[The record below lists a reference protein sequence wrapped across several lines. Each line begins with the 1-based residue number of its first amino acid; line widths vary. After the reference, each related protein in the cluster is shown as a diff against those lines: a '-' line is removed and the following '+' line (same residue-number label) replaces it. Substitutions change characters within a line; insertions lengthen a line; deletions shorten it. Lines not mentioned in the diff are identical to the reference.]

1 MRFDGDKLKAL
12 RDARKWDQHRLA
24 EAARSHGAG
33 ITQSTISRYEHGQE
47 PSGRNI
53 VALAAALEVDPRE
66 LYADDTDDA
75 EAATMTA
82 ATADSLFEA
91 LRALVRTE
99 VRQAL
104 KEAA

>member
-1 MRFDGDKLKAL
+1 MRFDGEKLKTL

-24 EAARSHGAG
+24 EAARSHGTG

-53 VALAAALEVDPRE
+53 VALAAALGVDPRE
-66 LYADDTDDA
+66 LYGSDDDL

-82 ATADSLFEA
+82 ATAANIGEA
-91 LRALVRTE
+91 LLAAVRTLVRAE
-99 VRQAL
+99 LERVA
-104 KEAA
+104 